1 MLSLNSS
8 SSGSVI
14 LPSAQPLGLVPFFV
28 PLEEELRDNI
38 LLDLLGVNIEEVAD
52 LLSKI
57 ITWGMKLAGIGIP
70 YHTQTAPTNFKT
82 S

>member
-1 MLSLNSS
+1 M
-8 SSGSVI
+8 
-14 LPSAQPLGLVPFFV
+14 VPFFE

-70 YHTQTAPTNFKT
+70 YPTQTAPTNFKT

>member
-1 MLSLNSS
+1 M
-8 SSGSVI
+8 
-14 LPSAQPLGLVPFFV
+14 
-28 PLEEELRDNI
+28 RDNI

-70 YHTQTAPTNFKT
+70 YPTQTAPTNFKT